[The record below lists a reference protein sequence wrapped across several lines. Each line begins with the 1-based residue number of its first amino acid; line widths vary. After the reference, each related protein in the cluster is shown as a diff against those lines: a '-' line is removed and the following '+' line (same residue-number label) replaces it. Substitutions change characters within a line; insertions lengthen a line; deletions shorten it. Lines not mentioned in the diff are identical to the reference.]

1 VRPAGSG
8 PKARKQK
15 PAENPAPRKGRSR
28 KCTTPTNNLI
38 AGRTERP
45 GTARPGRAR
54 RASAQLEMA
63 IRAQSRLD
71 VN

>member
-1 VRPAGSG
+1 VAMRDSMIYVTF
-8 PKARKQK
+8 
-15 PAENPAPRKGRSR
+15 SR
-28 KCTTPTNNLI
+28 ATPLWGTR
-38 AGRTERP
+38 AERP

-54 RASAQLEMA
+54 LASAPLEMA